1 MNKTIIIALIA
12 FIFCLKVSAQQGGKE
27 RIKAFKTAYITEQ
40 LDLSVEEAEKFW
52 PVYNQYDKELFKLK
66 IERGRKD
73 RRRIKEVG
81 GPENLSDEEAT
92 SIIFGMLNSEKEA
105 SVTRE
110 KMYNELSKILSP
122 AKLLALY
129 QAEMNF
135 SKRLLS
141 EYRKG
146 KGKGK

>member
-1 MNKTIIIALIA
+1 MNKTIIIALLA
-12 FIFCLKVSAQQGGKE
+12 LTFCVKVSAQKGGKE
-27 RIKAFKTAYITEQ
+27 RMKAFKTAYITDE
-40 LDLSVEEAEKFW
+40 LDLSAEEAEKFW
-52 PVYNQYDKELFKLK
+52 PVYNQYDKKMFKLK
-66 IERGRKD
+66 VERARKD
-73 RRRIKEVG
+73 RNRIKEVG

-110 KMYNELSKILSP
+110 EMYKELSKVLSP

-135 SKRLLS
+135 NKRLLH
-141 EYRKG
+141 EYRKR
-146 KGKGK
+146 KEK

>member
-1 MNKTIIIALIA
+1 MNKTIIIALLA
-12 FIFCLKVSAQQGGKE
+12 LTFCVKVSAQKGGKE
-27 RIKAFKTAYITEQ
+27 RMKAFKTAYITDE
-40 LDLSVEEAEKFW
+40 LDLSAKEAEKFW
-52 PVYNQYDKELFKLK
+52 PVYNQYDKKMFKLK
-66 IERGRKD
+66 VERARKD
-73 RRRIKEVG
+73 RHRIKEVG

-110 KMYNELSKILSP
+110 EMYKELSKVMSP

-135 SKRLLS
+135 NKRLLH
-141 EYRKG
+141 EYRKR
-146 KGKGK
+146 KEQ

>member
-1 MNKTIIIALIA
+1 MNKTIIIALLA
-12 FIFCLKVSAQQGGKE
+12 FTFCMKLSAQQGGKE
-27 RIKAFKTAYITEQ
+27 RMKAFKTAYITDE

-52 PVYNQYDKELFKLK
+52 PVYNQYDKKMYKLK
-66 IERGRKD
+66 VERGRKD

-81 GPENLSDEEAT
+81 GPENLSDEEA
-92 SIIFGMLNSEKEA
+92 SNIIFGMLNSEKEA

-110 KMYNELSKILSP
+110 EMYTELSKILTP

-135 SKRLLS
+135 NKRLLH
-141 EYRKG
+141 EYRKR
-146 KGKGK
+146 KGN

>member
-1 MNKTIIIALIA
+1 MNKTIIIALLTLV
-12 FIFCLKVSAQQGGKE
+12 FCIKVSAQQGAKE
-27 RIKAFKTAYITEQ
+27 RMKAFKTAYITEQ
-40 LDLSVEEAEKFW
+40 LDLSVDEAEKFW
-52 PVYNQYDKELFKLK
+52 PVYNEYDKKIFKLK
-66 IERGRKD
+66 VERGRKD

-110 KMYNELSKILSP
+110 EMYKELSKILTP

-129 QAEMNF
+129 QTEKSFN
-135 SKRLLS
+135 KRLLS
-141 EYRKG
+141 EYRKR
-146 KGKGK
+146 KGN

>member
-1 MNKTIIIALIA
+1 MNKTIIIALLTLV
-12 FIFCLKVSAQQGGKE
+12 FCIKVSAQQGGKE
-27 RIKAFKTAYITEQ
+27 RMKAFKTAYITEQ
-40 LDLSVEEAEKFW
+40 LDLSVDEAEKFW
-52 PVYNQYDKELFKLK
+52 PVYNEYDKKIFKLK
-66 IERGRKD
+66 VERGRKD

-110 KMYNELSKILSP
+110 EMYKELSKILTP

-129 QAEMNF
+129 QAEKSFN
-135 SKRLLS
+135 KRLLS
-141 EYRKG
+141 EYRKR
-146 KGKGK
+146 KGN

>member
-1 MNKTIIIALIA
+1 MNKTIIIALLA
-12 FIFCLKVSAQQGGKE
+12 LTFCVKVSAQKGGKE
-27 RIKAFKTAYITEQ
+27 RMKAFKTAYITDE
-40 LDLSVEEAEKFW
+40 LDLSAKEAEKFW
-52 PVYNQYDKELFKLK
+52 PVYNQYDKKMFKLK
-66 IERGRKD
+66 VERARKD
-73 RRRIKEVG
+73 RHRIKEVG

-110 KMYNELSKILSP
+110 EMYKELSKVLSP

-135 SKRLLS
+135 NKRLLH
-141 EYRKG
+141 EYRKR
-146 KGKGK
+146 KEQ

>member
-1 MNKTIIIALIA
+1 M
-12 FIFCLKVSAQQGGKE
+12 
-27 RIKAFKTAYITEQ
+27 KAFKTAYITNE

-52 PVYNQYDKELFKLK
+52 PVYNQYDKKMYKLK
-66 IERGRKD
+66 VERGRKD

-81 GPENLSDEEAT
+81 GPENLSDEEA
-92 SIIFGMLNSEKEA
+92 SNIIFGMLNSEKEA

-110 KMYNELSKILSP
+110 EMYTELSKILTP

-135 SKRLLS
+135 NKRLLH
-141 EYRKG
+141 EYRKR
-146 KGKGK
+146 KGN

>member
-1 MNKTIIIALIA
+1 MNKTIIIALLA
-12 FIFCLKVSAQQGGKE
+12 LTFCVKVSAQKGGKE
-27 RIKAFKTAYITEQ
+27 RMKAFKTAYITDE
-40 LDLSVEEAEKFW
+40 LDLSAEEAEKFW
-52 PVYNQYDKELFKLK
+52 PVYNQYDKKMFKLK
-66 IERGRKD
+66 VERARKD
-73 RRRIKEVG
+73 RHRIKEVG

-110 KMYNELSKILSP
+110 EMYKELSKVLSP

-135 SKRLLS
+135 NKRLLH
-141 EYRKG
+141 EYRKR
-146 KGKGK
+146 KEQ

>member
-1 MNKTIIIALIA
+1 MNKTIIIVLLA
-12 FIFCLKVSAQQGGKE
+12 FTFCLKVSAQKGGKE
-27 RIKAFKTAYITEQ
+27 RMKAFKTAYITDE

-52 PVYNQYDKELFKLK
+52 PVYNQYDKKMFKLK
-66 IERGRKD
+66 VERGRKD
-73 RRRIKEVG
+73 RHRIKEVG

-110 KMYNELSKILSP
+110 EMYKELSKILSP

-135 SKRLLS
+135 NKKLLS
-141 EYRKG
+141 EYRKR
-146 KGKGK
+146 KGN

>member
-1 MNKTIIIALIA
+1 MNKTIIIALLA
-12 FIFCLKVSAQQGGKE
+12 FTFCMKLSAQQGGKE
-27 RIKAFKTAYITEQ
+27 RMKAFKTAYITNE

-52 PVYNQYDKELFKLK
+52 PVYNQYDKKMYKLK
-66 IERGRKD
+66 VERGRKD

-81 GPENLSDEEAT
+81 GPENLSDEEA
-92 SIIFGMLNSEKEA
+92 SNIIFGMLNSEKEA

-110 KMYNELSKILSP
+110 EMYTELSKILTP

-135 SKRLLS
+135 NKRLLH
-141 EYRKG
+141 EYRKR
-146 KGKGK
+146 KGN

>member
-1 MNKTIIIALIA
+1 MNRIAIIVLLI
-12 FIFCLKVSAQQGGKE
+12 FTFSVKVSAQKGGKE
-27 RIKAFKTAYITEQ
+27 RMKAFKTAYITDE
-40 LDLSVEEAEKFW
+40 LDLSAEEAEKFW
-52 PVYNQYDKELFKLK
+52 PVYNQYDKKIYKLK
-66 IERGRKD
+66 IERSRKD

-110 KMYNELSKILSP
+110 DMYKDLSKILSP

-135 SKRLLS
+135 NKRLLS
-141 EYRKG
+141 EYRKR
-146 KGKGK
+146 KGN

>member
-1 MNKTIIIALIA
+1 MNKTIIIALLA
-12 FIFCLKVSAQQGGKE
+12 FTFCMKASAQQGGKE
-27 RIKAFKTAYITEQ
+27 RMKAFKTAYITNE

-52 PVYNQYDKELFKLK
+52 PVYNQYDKKMYKLK
-66 IERGRKD
+66 VERGRKD

-81 GPENLSDEEAT
+81 GPENLSDEEA
-92 SIIFGMLNSEKEA
+92 SNIIFGMLNSEKEA

-110 KMYNELSKILSP
+110 EMYTELSKILTP

-135 SKRLLS
+135 NKRLLH
-141 EYRKG
+141 EYRKR
-146 KGKGK
+146 KGN

>member
-1 MNKTIIIALIA
+1 MNKTIIIALLALA
-12 FIFCLKVSAQQGGKE
+12 FCVKVSAQKGGKE
-27 RIKAFKTAYITEQ
+27 RMKAFKTAYITDE
-40 LDLSVEEAEKFW
+40 LDLSAKEAEKFW
-52 PVYNQYDKELFKLK
+52 PVYNQYDKKMFKLK
-66 IERGRKD
+66 VERARKD
-73 RRRIKEVG
+73 RHRIKEVG

-110 KMYNELSKILSP
+110 EMYKELSKVLSP

-135 SKRLLS
+135 NKRLLH
-141 EYRKG
+141 EYRKR
-146 KGKGK
+146 KEQ